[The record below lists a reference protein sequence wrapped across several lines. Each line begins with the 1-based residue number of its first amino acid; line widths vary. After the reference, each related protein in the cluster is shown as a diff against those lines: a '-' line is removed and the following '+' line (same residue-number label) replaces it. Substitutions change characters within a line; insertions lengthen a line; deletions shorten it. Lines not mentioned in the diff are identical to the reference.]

1 MEKSDEDKKTQEED
15 FDDSFELEDGDGEQ
29 ESMEFLRKMG
39 DKIDDFDEGDFD
51 FTEEVEE

>member
-1 MEKSDEDKKTQEED
+1 
-15 FDDSFELEDGDGEQ
+15 
-29 ESMEFLRKMG
+29 MEFLRKMG